1 MTIESGVRRIIVGV
15 DGSAESVTALQW
27 GCLEASLRVAEVVA
41 VLALEAACH
50 QVASYALPAPRSVG
64 GSWGAA
70 RDVLRRSVS
79 EAITLFPD
87 VILRTEITEGLAA
100 RVLLDQA
107 AHADLLVLGRTAY
120 GPDPY
125 RAAGPVIR
133 ACLRA
138 SVCPVVIIGSDPMAP
153 KIPPDPKD
161 AADTKDAPHPAQRE
175 PERWQRHL
183 EGTGA
188 AR

>member
-1 MTIESGVRRIIVGV
+1 MAIDSGVRRIVVGV
-15 DGSAESVTALQW
+15 DGSAESVAALGW
-27 GCLEASLRVAEVVA
+27 ACREASLRAAEVLA
-41 VLALEAACH
+41 VLALESACH
-50 QVASYALPAPRSVG
+50 QVASYAVPASRQSG

-70 RDVLRRSVS
+70 RDALRRSVG
-79 EAITLFPD
+79 EALSLFPG
-87 VILRTEITEGLAA
+87 VRVRTEIAEGLAA

-107 AHADLLVLGRTAY
+107 ANADMLVLGRNSN

-138 SVCPVVIIGSDPMAP
+138 ARCPVVIIGAVDAVTPE
-153 KIPPDPKD
+153 PDP
-161 AADTKDAPHPAQRE
+161 ADRVPASWHRALQ
-175 PERWQRHL
+175 
-183 EGTGA
+183 GSGA

>member
-1 MTIESGVRRIIVGV
+1 MGKNSDLRRIVVGV
-15 DGSAESVTALQW
+15 DGSPESVAALRW
-27 GCLEASLRVAEVVA
+27 ACREASLWAAEVLA

-50 QVASYALPAPRSVG
+50 QVASYAVPPPRQTR

-70 RDVLRRSVS
+70 RDVLRKSVS
-79 EAITLFPD
+79 EALTRFPG
-87 VILRTEITEGLAA
+87 VSVRTEIAEGLAA

-107 AHADLLVLGRTAY
+107 ADADMLVLGRNSN

-133 ACLRA
+133 VCLRA
-138 SVCPVVIIGSDPMAP
+138 ARCPVVIIGAV
-153 KIPPDPKD
+153 D
-161 AADTKDAPHPAQRE
+161 AVNRDRADRV
-175 PERWQRHL
+175 PESWQRAL
-183 EGTGA
+183 EDSGA